1 MDTRF
6 LYPPPSPGV
15 CSNSCPLSQWCYL
28 TISSSVA
35 VFSFCFQT
43 FPASGSFSMSW
54 LFTAGGQNIGVS
66 ASASVLPMNI
76 QGWFPLG
83 LTGLISLL
91 SELETLE
98 MGPAI
103 DVSAGYYDVLYSLK
117 NTHLDFILE
126 KEMATHSSILGWR
139 IPGTEEPGGLLSMGS
154 HRVGHDWSD
163 LAAAADIIWMWELN
177 YKESWAPKN
186 RCFWTLVLE
195 KTLESPL
202 DCKEIKPVNPKGN

>member
-1 MDTRF
+1 
-6 LYPPPSPGV
+6 
-15 CSNSCPLSQWCYL
+15 
-28 TISSSVA
+28 
-35 VFSFCFQT
+35 
-43 FPASGSFSMSW
+43 
-54 LFTAGGQNIGVS
+54 
-66 ASASVLPMNI
+66 MNI

-139 IPGTEEPGGLLSMGS
+139 IPGTEEPGGLLSVGS

-163 LAAAADIIWMWELN
+163 LDLADFIL
-177 YKESWAPKN
+177 
-186 RCFWTLVLE
+186 
-195 KTLESPL
+195 
-202 DCKEIKPVNPKGN
+202 